1 VITLEAPREPWRLLF
16 PLGALLA
23 WAGALPWLL
32 FSLDQLPARGLLGK
46 VLEYRA
52 FLHPIA
58 ELEGFVGCFALGL
71 IFSFVKPSWPE
82 LFLSVAAPLC
92 AAALA
97 FTGRWQEG
105 QLPWLLLLGA
115 VVLRFRRGAA
125 GMWLLAAL
133 PLGLAGFALA
143 SFGQGW
149 WLRELGRDLILQGM
163 PSVLAVGTARIIR
176 GDGDGRKPLH
186 ALGLA
191 LFAAGFWIS
200 ARYGKPHL
208 GFALRGLVLIAA
220 AWPLR
225 AAFEVGPR
233 NLHRSFAH
241 LALWMTAAGTL
252 WIGILPTVRRA
263 GLHVIF
269 LGALTCLL
277 CAGFTRLG
285 LSRGRLA
292 AVAGLFSL
300 SMFGRV
306 MVELDP
312 PSFHIWMGISAA
324 AFLCATALC
333 LSPLRWSRERSAAWP
348 GPAR

>member
-1 VITLEAPREPWRLLF
+1 LLF

-32 FSLDQLPARGLLGK
+32 FSLGLLPAQGLLNR

-71 IFSFVKPSWPE
+71 LFSFVKPSWLE
-82 LFLSVAAPLC
+82 LVLAVAAPLC
-92 AAALA
+92 AAGLA
-97 FTGRWQEG
+97 FVGRWEEG
-105 QLPWLLLLGA
+105 QVLWLLLLGA
-115 VVLRFRRGAA
+115 VVLRFRQSW
-125 GMWLLAAL
+125 WLLAAPL
-133 PLGLAGFALA
+133 LGLAGFALA
-143 SFGQGW
+143 SVSREW
-149 WLRELGRDLILQGM
+149 WLRELGRDLVMQGM
-163 PSVLAVGTARIIR
+163 FSALAVGAARIIR
-176 GDGDGRKPLH
+176 GDRDGRKSLH
-186 ALGLA
+186 ALGIA
-191 LFAAGFWIS
+191 LFAAGFWIA

-208 GFALRGLVLIAA
+208 GFALRGLVLIAVA
-220 AWPLR
+220 RPLR
-225 AAFEVGPR
+225 ASFEVGPR

-241 LALWMTAAGTL
+241 LALWLMAAGTL
-252 WIGILPTVRRA
+252 WVGIIPAVRRA

-269 LGALTCLL
+269 LGSFTCLL

-292 AVAGLFSL
+292 AMAGLFAL

-333 LSPLRWSRERSAAWP
+333 AQPASMVSWTKRSFSRTGSESTN
-348 GPAR
+348 G